1 MTHKASNGPT
11 RVYTCGETKTTWR
24 NLPPQASFRVP
35 PTPLEEVAAS
45 PLSAAQNKN
54 KGFQS
59 IKQNLYEDLTIY
71 FNRKQ
76 KHITKSTQI
85 DINILH
91 WEIDIRIEDCVL
103 IVVVNFVWL
112 QDWKSRMSHVDMG
125 LFGWGKKML
134 ECFCNCFFTP
144 QPNEPCE
151 KQRSKSL
158 HEHLGA
164 SCWGDEEIVMR
175 DILWALRVRFW
186 MKPVKIEEPIQAAAP
201 RWEVEP
207 LNFGGC
213 ACRPMESIILFGL
226 LENCPQER
234 ERGSKHF
241 FFLILARNAE
251 RD

>member
-91 WEIDIRIEDCVL
+91 
-103 IVVVNFVWL
+103 
-112 QDWKSRMSHVDMG
+112 
-125 LFGWGKKML
+125 
-134 ECFCNCFFTP
+134 
-144 QPNEPCE
+144 
-151 KQRSKSL
+151 
-158 HEHLGA
+158 
-164 SCWGDEEIVMR
+164 
-175 DILWALRVRFW
+175 
-186 MKPVKIEEPIQAAAP
+186 
-201 RWEVEP
+201 
-207 LNFGGC
+207 
-213 ACRPMESIILFGL
+213 
-226 LENCPQER
+226 
-234 ERGSKHF
+234 
-241 FFLILARNAE
+241 
-251 RD
+251 